1 MTPTFFKN
9 QGEFRKWLKANH
21 KKESELIVGFYKKDS
36 GKFNMSWSD
45 AVDEALCFGWI
56 DSTRRS
62 VDAISY
68 CNRFTPRKKTS
79 NWSAINIAKVEAL
92 TKAGKMMPAGIEAF
106 KNRKEEKSMVYSF
119 ENKAEELNPALEKE
133 FKKHKSARDFFLNQ
147 APSYRKIIAHWI
159 MSAKK
164 EETRLARLEKMIKH
178 SEEGKRVSFM

>member
-9 QGEFRKWLKANH
+9 QKEFRKWLKSNH
-21 KKESELIVGFYKKDS
+21 KKEAELIVGFYKKDS

-79 NWSAINIAKVEAL
+79 KWSAIN
-92 TKAGKMMPAGIEAF
+92 
-106 KNRKEEKSMVYSF
+106 
-119 ENKAEELNPALEKE
+119 
-133 FKKHKSARDFFLNQ
+133 
-147 APSYRKIIAHWI
+147 
-159 MSAKK
+159 
-164 EETRLARLEKMIKH
+164 LA
-178 SEEGKRVSFM
+178 